1 VSSAGLRTDGK
12 DLSLMLDLAQHK
24 DRLRSYFDGLGYE
37 RWSAIYGDGPLSAVR
52 RAIREGHTRM
62 LQVADDW
69 LAEAKLAT
77 GARVLD
83 AGCGTGLFSLLLAR
97 KGLAVTAVD
106 IAPSMVEATAA
117 ALDAAGLKADC
128 IAADLEAINGQ
139 FALVACFDVLVHYP
153 AESFTQLLHHLA
165 SLTENRLFFTYAPY
179 SPLLA
184 TLHRIGGLFPSSQRR
199 TEIQMIPEHVVRTTL
214 ANAGLRI
221 QRVTP
226 IRHRFYHVT
235 LVEAVRD

>member
-1 VSSAGLRTDGK
+1 
-12 DLSLMLDLAQHK
+12 MLDLAQHK

-62 LQVADDW
+62 LQVADGW
-69 LAEAKLAT
+69 LAEAAFPKGT
-77 GARVLD
+77 RVLD

-106 IAPSMVEATAA
+106 IAPNMVEATAA
-117 ALDAAGLKADC
+117 ALGTEGLQADC
-128 IAADLEAINGQ
+128 IVTDLEAINGQ

-153 AESFTQLLHHLA
+153 AESFTQLLRHLA
-165 SLTENRLFFTYAPY
+165 NLTESRLFFTYAPY

-184 TLHRIGGLFPSSQRR
+184 ALHRLGGMFPQGQRR
-199 TEIQMIPEHVVRTTL
+199 TEIQMIPAQVVQQTL
-214 ANAGLRI
+214 AEAGLRM
-221 QRVTP
+221 QRVAP

-235 LVEAVRD
+235 LVEAVRDAGNA